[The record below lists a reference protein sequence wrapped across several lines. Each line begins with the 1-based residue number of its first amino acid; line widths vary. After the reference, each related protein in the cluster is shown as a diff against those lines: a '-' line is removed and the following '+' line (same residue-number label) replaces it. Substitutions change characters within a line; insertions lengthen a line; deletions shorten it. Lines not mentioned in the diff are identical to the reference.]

1 MVTAGVLG
9 LKKAQ
14 SRVKRWDLGVGV
26 GAQGGPRPALRPSSP
41 SREAPTLQTPHL
53 CLLLRLCS
61 YLSGPRVYN
70 SPVIPDKI
78 SFCQIC
84 QHLTLSVLYFF
95 GPRTGQTTDCSSGQ
109 SLERTKSFS
118 MGLAEADHRNWS
130 TWGTDILPPFQ
141 AFYP

>member
-61 YLSGPRVYN
+61 YLSGARVYN

-78 SFCQIC
+78 SFCQTC

-95 GPRTGQTTDCSSGQ
+95 GPRSMWSLVGCRPWGHTESDTT
-109 SLERTKSFS
+109 EVT
-118 MGLAEADHRNWS
+118 
-130 TWGTDILPPFQ
+130 
-141 AFYP
+141 